1 MTAAA
6 GKRTFGRRRFVLC
19 ALLLAVAVALTS
31 TSGGAASAA
40 GGDAES
46 PPALWEPVPETLIE
60 PEPERRSEIVVAE
73 GARTADFCNV
83 MSRLY
88 KLEEPHPDEIEE
100 VVAFTQRYIGATRI
114 LDFQSK
120 VTDPSQRG
128 KKITLPDWVRY
139 AVTEQRAAMYAY
151 GVRVGYVKTLQK
163 AKEHPVG
170 EEAARA
176 MLDAA
181 FLKLVDSPFTDMDV
195 ALQSARGVYCT

>member
-1 MTAAA
+1 MAAS
-6 GKRTFGRRRFVLC
+6 GERTLRRRFFLA
-19 ALLLAVAVALTS
+19 ALLVAAAVTS
-31 TSGGAASAA
+31 TAGGSVAAA
-40 GGDAES
+40 GGDTETDE

-60 PEPERRSEIVVAE
+60 PVPERQSEIVVAE
-73 GARTADFCNV
+73 GARTAGFCDV
-83 MSRLY
+83 MSRLH
-88 KLEEPHPDEIEE
+88 KLEEPHPDEIDE
-100 VVAFTQRYIGATRI
+100 VVTFTQRYVGGTKI

-120 VTDPSQRG
+120 VADPSQRG

-139 AVTEQRAAMYAY
+139 AVNEQRAAMYAY

-195 ALQSARGVYCT
+195 ALQSARAVYCT